1 MTKDKYIPKPIDTS
15 DIEMPEEEKNT
26 TGIHLSGRR
35 S

>member
-26 TGIHLSGRR
+26 IGMLLLVR
-35 S
+35 